1 MHNYMKKTSFLLL
14 SLILCLSVY
23 SLKADES
30 KTVKPY
36 PLDSCLVCGMKLGVM
51 KPYTFTYQGQEI
63 KVCSEAEKTAF
74 EANPELFL
82 KKLPDT
88 KNPASRNK

>member
-1 MHNYMKKTSFLLL
+1 
-14 SLILCLSVY
+14 
-23 SLKADES
+23 
-30 KTVKPY
+30 
-36 PLDSCLVCGMKLGVM
+36 MKLGVM

>member
-1 MHNYMKKTSFLLL
+1 MKNVFFL
-14 SLILCLSVY
+14 SLILLLCLSLY
-23 SLKADES
+23 SLKAEA
-30 KTVKPY
+30 THQVKPY
-36 PLDSCLVCGMKLGVM
+36 PLDICLVCGMKLGVM